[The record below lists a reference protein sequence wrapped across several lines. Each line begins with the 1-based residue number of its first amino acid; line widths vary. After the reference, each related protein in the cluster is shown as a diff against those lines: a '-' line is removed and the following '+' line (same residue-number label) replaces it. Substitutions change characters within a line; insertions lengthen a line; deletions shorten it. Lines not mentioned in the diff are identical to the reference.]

1 MTDDRGG
8 ILVPVAPTRTL
19 EETVSH
25 AVARSRENDGCPIH
39 LVRTVSGHHVG
50 EPPTRDQDVVDRA
63 ERRAREAAADDA
75 SIVTAIIGTER
86 YLATPAEHVE
96 RFLEYGRNHDLDRV
110 VLDPNY
116 SFDATAPT
124 LQSLESMVADTD
136 VDIEEAPVDD
146 GGWGPTRGEL
156 VRAGVIGGMAFL
168 FYIALGGPTYTFALG
183 SGVVTAII
191 AAALL
196 RNVTFETTPHLGPVV
211 RTFARG
217 LVFVPYMLWEITKAN
232 VLFAYVVLHPSL
244 PIDPRLDRVEA
255 AVGSGISVTSFA
267 NSITLTPGTLTVDAD
282 GHYLLVHS
290 LNGDAQEDLFEGVH
304 ERPVRY
310 LFYGR
315 EALELDGP
323 AARGDVQH
331 LVGPATRSEFATDG
345 GIHGRTDG
353 SEDDGDDASSEPGT
367 APSARGETDE

>member
-1 MTDDRGG
+1 MTDDGGG
-8 ILVPVAPTRTL
+8 ILVPVAPTQTL

-25 AVARSRENDGCPIH
+25 AVARSRETGGCPIH

-50 EPPTRDQDVVDRA
+50 DPPARDRDVVERA

-75 SIVTAIIGTER
+75 SITTAIIGTDR

-96 RFLEYGRNHDLDRV
+96 RYLEYGRAHDLDRV

-124 LQSLESMVADTD
+124 LQSLESMVADID
-136 VDIEEAPVDD
+136 IDIEEAPVDD
-146 GGWGPTRGEL
+146 DRGLTAGEL
-156 VRAGVIGGMAFL
+156 VRAGVIGVVAFV
-168 FYIALGGPTYTFALG
+168 FYVALGGPTYTFALA

-196 RNVTFETTPHLGPVV
+196 RNVAFETTPHLGPVLRV
-211 RTFARG
+211 FGRG

-244 PIDPRLDRVEA
+244 PIDPRLDSVEA
-255 AVGSGISVTSFA
+255 AVGSGLSVTSFA

-282 GHYLLVHS
+282 GHHLLVHS
-290 LNGDAQEDLFEGVH
+290 LNASAQEDLFEGVH
-304 ERPVRY
+304 ERAVRF

-315 EALELDGP
+315 DALSLDGP
-323 AARGDVQH
+323 AARGDVTP
-331 LVGPATRSEFATDG
+331 LVGPDAEPSSAVATDG
-345 GIHGRTDG
+345 GIEAAADDESASDATD
-353 SEDDGDDASSEPGT
+353 SSEPAGNP
-367 APSARGETDE
+367 AEVSDD